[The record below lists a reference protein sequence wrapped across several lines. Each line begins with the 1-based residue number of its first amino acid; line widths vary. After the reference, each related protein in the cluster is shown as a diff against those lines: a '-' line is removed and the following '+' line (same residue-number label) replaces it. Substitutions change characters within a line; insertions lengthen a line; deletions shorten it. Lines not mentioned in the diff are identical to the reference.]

1 MFDSFNRRI
10 NYLRISVT
18 DRCNLR
24 CTYCMPAEGIELI
37 PRERILKFTEIVE
50 ITRIA
55 VGMGVTKVRI
65 TGGEPLVRRRIVELV
80 EMIANIDGI
89 EDFGMTSNAIAL
101 PRFAQPLFDAGL
113 HRLNISLDTVD
124 PQRFRELTRCGEL
137 ADAIAGIDAA
147 IAAGFDPI
155 KLNCVVEQSSAEP
168 DARSVAAFGA
178 ERGLPVR
185 FIRKMN
191 LAIGEFWEVEGG
203 DGGKCSTCSRLRL
216 SSDGKLYPCLFSD
229 LSYDVR
235 ELGIERVIRA
245 ALQGKPR
252 SGHRAMREFN
262 TLGG

>member
-24 CTYCMPAEGIELI
+24 CEYCMPAEGIQLI
-37 PRERILKFTEIVE
+37 PRERILKFAEIAE
-50 ITRIA
+50 ITRAA

-65 TGGEPLVRRRIVELV
+65 TGGEPLVRRRVVELV
-80 EMIANIDGI
+80 EMIANIQGV
-89 EDFGMTSNAIAL
+89 EDFGMTTNAIAL
-101 PRFAQPLFDAGL
+101 RQFAQPLRDAGL
-113 HRLNISLDTVD
+113 HRLNVSLDTID
-124 PQRFRELTRCGEL
+124 PQRFREFTRCGQL

-155 KLNCVVEQSSAEP
+155 KLNCVIEKTSDEP
-168 DARSVAAFGA
+168 DARGVAAFGA

-191 LAIGEFWEVEGG
+191 LSAGEFWQVEGG
-203 DGGKCSTCSRLRL
+203 DGGNCSSCNRLRL
-216 SSDGKLYPCLFSD
+216 SSDGRLYPCLFSD

-235 ELGIERVIRA
+235 ELGIEQAIHS
-245 ALQGKPR
+245 ALKGKPQR
-252 SGHRAMREFN
+252 GQRATREFN
-262 TLGG
+262 ALGG

>member
-24 CTYCMPAEGIELI
+24 CEYCMPAAGIQLI
-37 PRERILKFTEIVE
+37 PRERILKFSEIVE
-50 ITRIA
+50 ITRVA

-80 EMIANIDGI
+80 EMIAHIDGI
-89 EDFGMTSNAIAL
+89 QDFWMTSNAIAL
-101 PRFAQPLFDAGL
+101 PQFAQPLFDAGL

-124 PQRFRELTRCGEL
+124 PQRFRALTRCGEL
-137 ADAIAGIDAA
+137 ADAVAGIDAA

-155 KLNCVVEQSSAEP
+155 KLNCVIHESSDEP
-168 DARSVAAFGA
+168 DARGVAAFGKA
-178 ERGLPVR
+178 RGLQVR
-185 FIRKMN
+185 YIRKMN
-191 LAIGEFWEVEGG
+191 LATGAFWQVEGG

-229 LSYDVR
+229 LCYDVR
-235 ELGIERVIRA
+235 ELGIEQAIHA
-245 ALQGKPR
+245 ALEGKPQ
-252 SGHRAMREFN
+252 SGHKATREFN